1 METRDDIRYI
11 NEVIAGNTASF
22 AMLIDRHKDLV
33 FTIAMNITRNREDA
47 EEVAQDTFL
56 KAFRKLATFRKESG
70 FQTWLYR
77 IAYNEAISKIRKN
90 NIKTLDLEEEIIEF
104 IPEVESEED
113 IAGLDEQEQKQVIA
127 KILDKLP
134 EIDRVLV
141 TLFYLNNHP
150 VNEISEATG
159 LGESNVKV
167 RLHRVRKRIYSEL
180 QEILQRRTLPIY
192 NNIRYGKST

>member
-1 METRDDIRYI
+1 MEPRDDNHYI

-22 AMLIDRHKDLV
+22 AMLVNRYKDLV
-33 FTIAMNITRNREDA
+33 LTVAMNITRNREDA
-47 EEVAQDTFL
+47 EEVAQDAFV
-56 KAFRKLATFRKESG
+56 KAYQKLAGFRKESG
-70 FQTWLYR
+70 FATWLYR

-90 NIKTLDLEEEIIEF
+90 KIKTLDLEEEITEI
-104 IPEVESEED
+104 IPEEEIEED
-113 IAGLDEQEQKQVIA
+113 IAGLDEQEQKLVIT

-150 VNEISEATG
+150 VNEISEVTG

-180 QEILQRRTLPIY
+180 QEILKKRTLRIL
-192 NNIRYGKST
+192 

>member
-1 METRDDIRYI
+1 MGPRDDNHYI

-22 AMLIDRHKDLV
+22 AMLVDRHKDLV

-47 EEVAQDTFL
+47 EEVAQDAFL
-56 KAFRKLATFRKESG
+56 KAYQKLAGFRKESG
-70 FQTWLYR
+70 FKTWLYR
-77 IAYNEAISKIRKN
+77 IAYNEAISRIRKN
-90 NIKTLDLEEEIIEF
+90 KIKTLDLEEEIMEIM
-104 IPEVESEED
+104 PEEEVEED
-113 IAGLDEQEQKQVIA
+113 IAGLDGQEQKQVII

-141 TLFYLNNHP
+141 TLFYLENQS
-150 VNEISEATG
+150 VVEISEVTG

-180 QEILQRRTLPIY
+180 QEILNKRALRI
-192 NNIRYGKST
+192 S

>member
-1 METRDDIRYI
+1 METRDDIHYI
-11 NEVIAGNTASF
+11 DVVIAGSTASF
-22 AMLIDRHKDLV
+22 ATLIDRHKDLV

-47 EEVAQDTFL
+47 EEVAQDAFL
-56 KAFRKLATFRKESG
+56 KAFQNLATFRKESG

-90 NIKTLDLEEEIIEF
+90 KIKTLDLEEEIIEF
-104 IPEVESEED
+104 IPEVESDED

-150 VNEISEATG
+150 VNEISEVTG

-180 QEILQRRTLPIY
+180 QEILQKRTLPLY